1 MEYYEDYLY
10 YYEHQS
16 TENKKRLAQK
26 LLQSNPRAVSI
37 TGQNTRIVYT
47 VAIFSNEWDKDM
59 LKAAIESNHPSIT
72 SEIKSQAKLR
82 LDKLVIK

>member
-10 YYEHQS
+10 YYQHQS

-26 LLQSNPRAVSI
+26 LLESNPRAVSI

-47 VAIFSNEWDKDM
+47 VAIFSNEWDKEM
-59 LKAAIESNHPSIT
+59 LKAVIESNHPSVT
-72 SEIKSQAKLR
+72 SEIKDKAKQL
-82 LDKLVIK
+82 LNKLVVK

>member
-10 YYEHQS
+10 YYKHQ
-16 TENKKRLAQK
+16 TKENKKRLAQK
-26 LLQSNPRAVSI
+26 LLESNSRAISI

-59 LKAAIESNHPSIT
+59 LKAAMQSNHPSIS
-72 SEIKSQAKLR
+72 SEIKNQAKLL
-82 LDKLVIK
+82 LDKLVVK